1 MGLHHRPAVRKKGG
15 RAMNEIEHY
24 VTKVFS
30 DTPEKKIFNNVVFY
44 GVAVEYNCYGQK
56 GITTLWFT
64 SLEEAEQV
72 KVGYMFLQ

>member
-1 MGLHHRPAVRKKGG
+1 
-15 RAMNEIEHY
+15 MNTIEHY

-44 GVAVEYNCYGQK
+44 GVVVEYN

-72 KVGYMFLQ
+72 KIGYMFLQ